1 MRPVYVT
8 DLREPLKNAP
18 QPVKVEIFMPADSD
32 NETVVQSTG
41 DLLASAR
48 AGNEQALG
56 RILSAQRAYL
66 KVLARVEVGR
76 HLQAK
81 LDVSDIIQEVFLE
94 AHKSFSRF
102 EGTEEPQFIQWVR
115 SILAHT
121 IANTVRRYFGT
132 QARDPRLEKQVAA
145 GIDQS
150 AVSLGGMLV
159 DPGASP
165 SQQVSR
171 VEQTRLVSEALSRL
185 LEDYQSVLIL
195 RHLEGLTFPKIA
207 ERMGKTVNSVEK
219 LWLRGLAQLKK
230 EFTLST
236 SSSEVH

>member
-1 MRPVYVT
+1 
-8 DLREPLKNAP
+8 
-18 QPVKVEIFMPADSD
+18 MPADSD

-41 DLLASAR
+41 DLLARAR

-185 LEDYQSVLIL
+185 PEDYQSVLIL